1 VWPVVT
7 GVAALL
13 VVALCILS
21 SSPMAASQDETEAA
35 LYAQQCGACHGAEGE
50 GGIGPDLRALTSA
63 ADVAAKIRAGGGG
76 MPAFEGVLSE
86 AQIEAL
92 AGWVVEELGA
102 APGDEPTPPTDET
115 PPPGESPPP
124 ADGTPSPTAEPSPSA
139 TAPAPPLAADAS
151 GAQIYSALCAPCHGA
166 RGEGGSGP
174 SLAAA
179 AFAGIVAPKV
189 RVGGGGMPAFGDTLT
204 ADQVGR
210 VSTYVAEEVADAEAR
225 SATVPEGGE
234 VYRLYCA
241 GCHGA
246 TGRGGALTTG
256 VNAPS
261 FAGIP
266 AANAL
271 SAMLVGPGNMPS
283 LAGALDSR
291 QQAAVSRYVELLLEP
306 PAPGGHGLWFIGP
319 FVEGAV
325 SWVAAGVLVLVSIW
339 LARGRRGARD
349 E

>member
-1 VWPVVT
+1 MAAGVT
-7 GVAALL
+7 AVF
-13 VVALCILS
+13 VVALCVLAA
-21 SSPMAASQDETEAA
+21 SPTAASQDEAEAA
-35 LYAQQCGACHGAEGE
+35 LYAQQCASCHGAEGE
-50 GGIGPDLRALTSA
+50 GGIGPDLRELTSA
-63 ADVAAKIRAGGGG
+63 AEVAAQIRAGGGG

-86 AQIEAL
+86 AQIEGL
-92 AGWVVEELGA
+92 SEWVVEALGA
-102 APGDEPTPPTDET
+102 APGGEPTPPAGES
-115 PPPGESPPP
+115 PSPGESPP

-139 TAPAPPLAADAS
+139 TAPAPPLSADAS
-151 GAQIYSALCAPCHGA
+151 GAEIYSALCAPCHGA
-166 RGEGGSGP
+166 RGAGGSGP

-189 RVGGGGMPAFGDTLT
+189 RVGGGGMPAFSASLT
-204 ADQVGR
+204 AEQVER
-210 VSTYVAEEVADAEAR
+210 VSSYVAEEIADAEAR
-225 SATVPEGGE
+225 LATVPEGGE

-291 QQAAVSRYVELLLEP
+291 QQAAVSRYVELLLDP

-325 SWVAAGVLVLVSIW
+325 SWVAVGVLVLISIW
-339 LARGRRGARD
+339 LARGRRGLGD